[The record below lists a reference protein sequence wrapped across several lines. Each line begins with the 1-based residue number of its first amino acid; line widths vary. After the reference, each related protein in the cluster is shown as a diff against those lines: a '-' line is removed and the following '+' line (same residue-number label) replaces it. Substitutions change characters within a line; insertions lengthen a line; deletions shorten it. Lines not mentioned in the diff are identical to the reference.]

1 MPPKEKSQNSAPVEG
16 QADAETAAGAAPTTD
31 VDSGPAESSTGTSNG
46 PKRQVAVF
54 GGASTTIR
62 RFTAKDFKDAG
73 VEGEVPD
80 LEFNYETNK
89 HEIDVTDL
97 PDAAIALIK
106 AQPNFKISE
115 RSA

>member
-1 MPPKEKSQNSAPVEG
+1 MPPKEKSQNPAPVEG

-31 VDSGPAESSTGTSNG
+31 VDSGPAESSTGESTG
-46 PKRQVAVF
+46 PKRRFAVF

-73 VEGEVPD
+73 VEEDVKD
-80 LEFNYETNK
+80 IEFNYSVNK
-89 HEIDVTDL
+89 HEVDVTDL
-97 PDAAIALIK
+97 PDAAVALIK